1 MDMKS
6 KVISV
11 RDLKRSSIL
20 PDFLPKRTTCTFP
33 NKETIEEFRSMRA
46 NIMEVFNYN
55 WLEANIIIKDPNNKN
70 HNTLLKLEDQ
80 ELYENIKLFDLKKL
94 TGLDRIISMVPI
106 IDLFGK
112 MLTNKILI
120 TNYKTLYFKDD
131 TRFEDDSE
139 AYKVKEITD
148 YTSYKKDCGRI
159 ALRGDIDSLKNF
171 IRAVITFNFCAYRK
185 DMVGVFNYTYLG
197 NGEGLEEDL
206 EGIKESRDRKFD
218 THVFPE
224 LEKELQYASD
234 ISNEITREK
243 QFVSR
248 KCALYNDFL

>member
-1 MDMKS
+1 M
-6 KVISV
+6 
-11 RDLKRSSIL
+11 
-20 PDFLPKRTTCTFP
+20 
-33 NKETIEEFRSMRA
+33 
-46 NIMEVFNYN
+46 
-55 WLEANIIIKDPNNKN
+55 LEAIIITTGKRDTKEILRLN
-70 HNTLLKLEDQ
+70 DQ
-80 ELYENIKLFDLKKL
+80 ELYENIKLFNLKKL
-94 TGLDRIISMVPI
+94 TGLNRIISMVPI

-131 TRFEDDSE
+131 TGFEDDSE
-139 AYKVKEITD
+139 AYKVKDIID

-159 ALRGDIDSLKNF
+159 ALRGDINSLKNF

-206 EGIKESRDRKFD
+206 EGIKESRDCKFD
-218 THVFPE
+218 TYVFPE
-224 LEKELQYASD
+224 LEKELKYASD
-234 ISNEITREK
+234 PFNKITREK

>member
-1 MDMKS
+1 M
-6 KVISV
+6 
-11 RDLKRSSIL
+11 
-20 PDFLPKRTTCTFP
+20 
-33 NKETIEEFRSMRA
+33 
-46 NIMEVFNYN
+46 
-55 WLEANIIIKDPNNKN
+55 LEAIIITTGKRDTKEI
-70 HNTLLKLEDQ
+70 LKLNDQ
-80 ELYENIKLFDLKKL
+80 ELYENIKLFNLKNL
-94 TGLDRIISMVPI
+94 TGLNRIISMVPI

-131 TRFEDDSE
+131 TGFEDDSE

-159 ALRGDIDSLKNF
+159 ALRGDINSLKNF

-218 THVFPE
+218 SYVFPE

-234 ISNEITREK
+234 RFNKITREK
-243 QFVSR
+243 QFISR
-248 KCALYNDFL
+248 KCMLIMA

>member
-1 MDMKS
+1 M
-6 KVISV
+6 
-11 RDLKRSSIL
+11 
-20 PDFLPKRTTCTFP
+20 
-33 NKETIEEFRSMRA
+33 
-46 NIMEVFNYN
+46 
-55 WLEANIIIKDPNNKN
+55 LEAIIITTGKRDTKEILRLN
-70 HNTLLKLEDQ
+70 DQ
-80 ELYENIKLFDLKKL
+80 ELYENIKLFNLKKL

-131 TRFEDDSE
+131 TGFEDDSE
-139 AYKVKEITD
+139 AYKVKDITD

-159 ALRGDIDSLKNF
+159 ALRGDIQSLKNF

-206 EGIKESRDRKFD
+206 DGIKESRDHTFNSY
-218 THVFPE
+218 VFPE
-224 LEKELQYASD
+224 LERELKYSSD
-234 ISNEITREK
+234 RSHKITREK
-243 QFVSR
+243 QFISR
-248 KCALYNDFL
+248 KCMLTMV

>member
-1 MDMKS
+1 M
-6 KVISV
+6 
-11 RDLKRSSIL
+11 
-20 PDFLPKRTTCTFP
+20 
-33 NKETIEEFRSMRA
+33 
-46 NIMEVFNYN
+46 
-55 WLEANIIIKDPNNKN
+55 LEAIIITTGKRDTKEILRLN
-70 HNTLLKLEDQ
+70 DQ
-80 ELYENIKLFDLKKL
+80 ELYENIKLFNLKEL
-94 TGLDRIISMVPI
+94 TGLDRIVSMVPI
-106 IDLFGK
+106 IDIFGK

-131 TRFEDDSE
+131 TGFEDDSE
-139 AYKVKEITD
+139 AYKVKDITD

-159 ALRGDIDSLKNF
+159 ALRGNINSLKNF

-197 NGEGLEEDL
+197 NGKGLEEDL

-218 THVFPE
+218 SYVFPE

-234 ISNEITREK
+234 PFNKITREK

>member
-1 MDMKS
+1 M
-6 KVISV
+6 
-11 RDLKRSSIL
+11 
-20 PDFLPKRTTCTFP
+20 
-33 NKETIEEFRSMRA
+33 
-46 NIMEVFNYN
+46 
-55 WLEANIIIKDPNNKN
+55 LEAIIITTGKRDTKEILRLN
-70 HNTLLKLEDQ
+70 DQ
-80 ELYENIKLFDLKKL
+80 ELYENIKLFNLKKL
-94 TGLDRIISMVPI
+94 TGLDRIVSMVPI

-131 TRFEDDSE
+131 TGFEDDSE
-139 AYKVKEITD
+139 AYKVKDITD

-159 ALRGDIDSLKNF
+159 ALRGDINSLKNF

-218 THVFPE
+218 SYVFPE

-234 ISNEITREK
+234 ELNSISKKKSFT
-243 QFVSR
+243 SR
-248 KCALYNDFL
+248 KHMVKWP

>member
-46 NIMEVFNYN
+46 NLMEVFNYN

-80 ELYENIKLFDLKKL
+80 ELYENIKLFNLKKL
-94 TGLDRIISMVPI
+94 TGLNKIVSMVPI

-112 MLTNKILI
+112 MLTNTILI

-131 TRFEDDSE
+131 TGFEKDTE
-139 AYKVKEITD
+139 AYKVESINS
-148 YTSYKKDCGRI
+148 YTSYKENCGDI
-159 ALRGDIDSLKNF
+159 ALRGDINSLKNF
-171 IRAVITFNFCAYRK
+171 IRAVISYNFCAYRK
-185 DMVGVFNYTYLG
+185 DMIGVFNYTYLG

-206 EGIKESRDRKFD
+206 DGIKESKDRKFD
-218 THVFPE
+218 TYVFPE
-224 LEKELQYASD
+224 LEKELHYASD
-234 ISNEITREK
+234 RFNKITREK
-243 QFVSR
+243 QFISR
-248 KCALYNDFL
+248 KCMLIMA

>member
-1 MDMKS
+1 M
-6 KVISV
+6 
-11 RDLKRSSIL
+11 
-20 PDFLPKRTTCTFP
+20 
-33 NKETIEEFRSMRA
+33 
-46 NIMEVFNYN
+46 
-55 WLEANIIIKDPNNKN
+55 LEAIIITTGKRDTKEILRLN
-70 HNTLLKLEDQ
+70 DQ
-80 ELYENIKLFDLKKL
+80 ELYENIKLFNLKTL
-94 TGLDRIISMVPI
+94 TRLNKIVSMVPI

-120 TNYKTLYFKDD
+120 TNYKRLYFKDD
-131 TRFEDDSE
+131 TGFEDDSE
-139 AYKVKEITD
+139 AYKVKDITD

-159 ALRGDIDSLKNF
+159 ALRGDINSLKNF

-218 THVFPE
+218 SYVFPE

-234 ISNEITREK
+234 ALNKITREK
-243 QFVSR
+243 QFISR
-248 KCALYNDFL
+248 KCMLIMA

>member
-1 MDMKS
+1 M
-6 KVISV
+6 
-11 RDLKRSSIL
+11 
-20 PDFLPKRTTCTFP
+20 
-33 NKETIEEFRSMRA
+33 
-46 NIMEVFNYN
+46 
-55 WLEANIIIKDPNNKN
+55 IIITTGKRDTKEILRLN
-70 HNTLLKLEDQ
+70 DQ
-80 ELYENIKLFDLKKL
+80 ELYENIKLFNLKTL
-94 TGLDRIISMVPI
+94 TGLNKIVSMVPI

-131 TRFEDDSE
+131 TGFEDDSE

-159 ALRGDIDSLKNF
+159 ALRGDINSLKNF

-218 THVFPE
+218 SYAFPE

>member
-1 MDMKS
+1 M
-6 KVISV
+6 
-11 RDLKRSSIL
+11 
-20 PDFLPKRTTCTFP
+20 
-33 NKETIEEFRSMRA
+33 
-46 NIMEVFNYN
+46 
-55 WLEANIIIKDPNNKN
+55 LEAIIITTGKRDTKEILRLN
-70 HNTLLKLEDQ
+70 DQ
-80 ELYENIKLFDLKKL
+80 ELYENIKLFNLKKL
-94 TGLDRIISMVPI
+94 TGLDRIVSMVPI

-131 TRFEDDSE
+131 TGFEDDSE
-139 AYKVKEITD
+139 AYKVKDITD
-148 YTSYKKDCGRI
+148 YTSYKTDCGRI
-159 ALRGDIDSLKNF
+159 ALRGDINSLKNF

-218 THVFPE
+218 TYVFPE

-234 ISNEITREK
+234 ALNKITREK

>member
-1 MDMKS
+1 M
-6 KVISV
+6 
-11 RDLKRSSIL
+11 
-20 PDFLPKRTTCTFP
+20 
-33 NKETIEEFRSMRA
+33 
-46 NIMEVFNYN
+46 
-55 WLEANIIIKDPNNKN
+55 LEAIIITTGKKDTKEILRLN
-70 HNTLLKLEDQ
+70 DQ

-94 TGLDRIISMVPI
+94 TGLNRIISMVPI
-106 IDLFGK
+106 IDIFGK

-131 TRFEDDSE
+131 TGFEDDSE

-159 ALRGDIDSLKNF
+159 ALRGDINSLKNF
-171 IRAVITFNFCAYRK
+171 IRAVITFNFCVYRK

-197 NGEGLEEDL
+197 NGERLEEDL

-218 THVFPE
+218 SYVFPE

-234 ISNEITREK
+234 KFNKITREK

-248 KCALYNDFL
+248 KCSLYNDFL

>member
-1 MDMKS
+1 M
-6 KVISV
+6 
-11 RDLKRSSIL
+11 L
-20 PDFLPKRTTCTFP
+20 
-33 NKETIEEFRSMRA
+33 
-46 NIMEVFNYN
+46 EV
-55 WLEANIIIKDPNNKN
+55 IIITTGKRDTKEILRLN
-70 HNTLLKLEDQ
+70 DQ
-80 ELYENIKLFDLKKL
+80 ELYENIKLFNLKKL
-94 TGLDRIISMVPI
+94 TGLDRIVSMVPI

-131 TRFEDDSE
+131 TGFEDDSE

-148 YTSYKKDCGRI
+148 YTSYKKDCGKI
-159 ALRGDIDSLKNF
+159 ALRGDINSLKNF

-197 NGEGLEEDL
+197 NGEGLEEYL

-218 THVFPE
+218 SYVFPE

-243 QFVSR
+243 QFISR
-248 KCALYNDFL
+248 KCMLIMA

>member
-1 MDMKS
+1 ML
-6 KVISV
+6 
-11 RDLKRSSIL
+11 REEKRV
-20 PDFLPKRTTCTFP
+20 
-33 NKETIEEFRSMRA
+33 NM
-46 NIMEVFNYN
+46 
-55 WLEANIIIKDPNNKN
+55 LEAIIITTGKRDTKEILRLN
-70 HNTLLKLEDQ
+70 DQ
-80 ELYENIKLFDLKKL
+80 ELYENIKLFNLKKL
-94 TGLDRIISMVPI
+94 TGLNKIVSMVPI

-131 TRFEDDSE
+131 TGFEDDSE
-139 AYKVKEITD
+139 ACKVKEITD

-159 ALRGDIDSLKNF
+159 ALRGDIQSLKNF

-218 THVFPE
+218 SYVFPE

-234 ISNEITREK
+234 RFNKITREK
-243 QFVSR
+243 QFISR
-248 KCALYNDFL
+248 KCMLIMA

>member
-1 MDMKS
+1 M
-6 KVISV
+6 
-11 RDLKRSSIL
+11 
-20 PDFLPKRTTCTFP
+20 
-33 NKETIEEFRSMRA
+33 
-46 NIMEVFNYN
+46 
-55 WLEANIIIKDPNNKN
+55 LEAIIITTGKKDTKEILRLN
-70 HNTLLKLEDQ
+70 DQ
-80 ELYENIKLFDLKKL
+80 ELYENIKLFNLKTL
-94 TGLDRIISMVPI
+94 TGLNKIVSMVPI

-131 TRFEDDSE
+131 TGFEDDSE
-139 AYKVKEITD
+139 AYKVKDITD

-159 ALRGDIDSLKNF
+159 ALRGDINSLKNF

-218 THVFPE
+218 TYVFPE
-224 LEKELQYASD
+224 LEKELKYASD

-243 QFVSR
+243 QFVSK
-248 KCALYNDFL
+248 KCNLYNDFI

>member
-1 MDMKS
+1 M
-6 KVISV
+6 
-11 RDLKRSSIL
+11 
-20 PDFLPKRTTCTFP
+20 
-33 NKETIEEFRSMRA
+33 
-46 NIMEVFNYN
+46 
-55 WLEANIIIKDPNNKN
+55 LEAIIITTGKRDTKEILRLN
-70 HNTLLKLEDQ
+70 DQ
-80 ELYENIKLFDLKKL
+80 ELYENIKLFNLKKL
-94 TGLDRIISMVPI
+94 TGLNRIISMVPI

-131 TRFEDDSE
+131 TGFEDDSE

-148 YTSYKKDCGRI
+148 YTSYKKDCGKI

-185 DMVGVFNYTYLG
+185 DMIGVFNYTYLG

-218 THVFPE
+218 SYVFPE

-234 ISNEITREK
+234 IANEITREK
-243 QFVSR
+243 QFISR
-248 KCALYNDFL
+248 KCMLIMA

>member
-1 MDMKS
+1 M
-6 KVISV
+6 
-11 RDLKRSSIL
+11 
-20 PDFLPKRTTCTFP
+20 
-33 NKETIEEFRSMRA
+33 
-46 NIMEVFNYN
+46 
-55 WLEANIIIKDPNNKN
+55 LEAIIITTGKKDTKEILRLN
-70 HNTLLKLEDQ
+70 DQ
-80 ELYENIKLFDLKKL
+80 ELYENIKLFDLRKL
-94 TGLDRIISMVPI
+94 TGLNRIVSMVPI

-131 TRFEDDSE
+131 TGFEDDSE
-139 AYKVKEITD
+139 AYKVKDITD

-159 ALRGDIDSLKNF
+159 ALRGDINSLKNF

-218 THVFPE
+218 SYVFPE

-234 ISNEITREK
+234 RFNEIIREK
-243 QFVSR
+243 QFISR
-248 KCALYNDFL
+248 KCMLIMA

>member
-1 MDMKS
+1 M
-6 KVISV
+6 
-11 RDLKRSSIL
+11 
-20 PDFLPKRTTCTFP
+20 
-33 NKETIEEFRSMRA
+33 
-46 NIMEVFNYN
+46 
-55 WLEANIIIKDPNNKN
+55 LEAIIITTGKKDTKEILRLN
-70 HNTLLKLEDQ
+70 DQ

-131 TRFEDDSE
+131 TGFEDDSE
-139 AYKVKEITD
+139 AYKVKDITD
-148 YTSYKKDCGRI
+148 YTSYKTDCGRI
-159 ALRGDIDSLKNF
+159 ALRGDINSLKNF

-206 EGIKESRDRKFD
+206 EVIKESRDRKFD
-218 THVFPE
+218 SYVFPE
-224 LEKELQYASD
+224 LKKELEYASD
-234 ISNEITREK
+234 NFNKITREK
-243 QFVSR
+243 QFISR
-248 KCALYNDFL
+248 KCMLVMA

>member
-1 MDMKS
+1 M
-6 KVISV
+6 
-11 RDLKRSSIL
+11 
-20 PDFLPKRTTCTFP
+20 
-33 NKETIEEFRSMRA
+33 
-46 NIMEVFNYN
+46 
-55 WLEANIIIKDPNNKN
+55 LEAIIITTGKRDTKEILRLN
-70 HNTLLKLEDQ
+70 DQ

-94 TGLDRIISMVPI
+94 TGLNKIVSMVPI

-131 TRFEDDSE
+131 TGFEDDSE
-139 AYKVKEITD
+139 AYKVENINS
-148 YTSYKKDCGRI
+148 YTSYKENCGDI
-159 ALRGDIDSLKNF
+159 ALRGDINSLKNF
-171 IRAVITFNFCAYRK
+171 IRAVISYNFCAYRK
-185 DMVGVFNYTYLG
+185 DMIGVFNYTYLG

-206 EGIKESRDRKFD
+206 DGIKESRDRKFNSY
-218 THVFPE
+218 VFPE

-248 KCALYNDFL
+248 KCMLTIA

>member
-1 MDMKS
+1 M
-6 KVISV
+6 
-11 RDLKRSSIL
+11 
-20 PDFLPKRTTCTFP
+20 
-33 NKETIEEFRSMRA
+33 
-46 NIMEVFNYN
+46 
-55 WLEANIIIKDPNNKN
+55 LEAIIITTGKRDTKEILRLN
-70 HNTLLKLEDQ
+70 DQ
-80 ELYENIKLFDLKKL
+80 ELYENIKLFNLKKL
-94 TGLDRIISMVPI
+94 TGLDRIVSMVPI

-131 TRFEDDSE
+131 TWFEDDSE
-139 AYKVKEITD
+139 AYKVKDITD
-148 YTSYKKDCGRI
+148 YTSYKKDCGKI
-159 ALRGDIDSLKNF
+159 ALRGDINSLKNF

-185 DMVGVFNYTYLG
+185 DMVGVFNYAYLG

-218 THVFPE
+218 SYVFPE

-234 ISNEITREK
+234 RFNEITREK

>member
-1 MDMKS
+1 M
-6 KVISV
+6 
-11 RDLKRSSIL
+11 
-20 PDFLPKRTTCTFP
+20 
-33 NKETIEEFRSMRA
+33 
-46 NIMEVFNYN
+46 
-55 WLEANIIIKDPNNKN
+55 LEAIIITTGKRDTKEILRLN
-70 HNTLLKLEDQ
+70 DQ
-80 ELYENIKLFDLKKL
+80 ELYENIKLFNLKKL
-94 TGLDRIISMVPI
+94 TGLDRIVSMVPI

-120 TNYKTLYFKDD
+120 TNYKSLYFKDD
-131 TRFEDDSE
+131 TGFEDDSE
-139 AYKVKEITD
+139 AYKVKDITD

-159 ALRGDIDSLKNF
+159 ALRGDINSLKNF
-171 IRAVITFNFCAYRK
+171 IRAVITFNFCTYRK
-185 DMVGVFNYTYLG
+185 DMVGVFNYTYLE

-218 THVFPE
+218 SYVFPE

-248 KCALYNDFL
+248 KCMLIMA